1 MGTVRFL
8 VADSL
13 AWNQIEEYQMDR
25 DNLILKDGT
34 VIELDAGASLERV
47 KVTANDRTA
56 MLQVWQELTEENL
69 AEVQIKNGSGL
80 TVGTYTDLMLVSE
93 TSTVDADGAVTTTYN
108 LREKS
113 EIEKRLDSVETGQK
127 IQDGAIGDLGE
138 TVGALAEGGEV

>member
-25 DNLILKDGT
+25 DKLILKDGT

-113 EIEKRLDSVETGQK
+113 AIEKRLDSVETGQK

-138 TVGALAEGGEV
+138 TVGSLAEGGEA

>member
-1 MGTVRFL
+1 MKDT
-8 VADSL
+8 
-13 AWNQIEEYQMDR
+13 I
-25 DNLILKDGT
+25 ILKDGT
-34 VIELDAGASLERV
+34 TVELEAGASLAAIQV
-47 KVTANDRTA
+47 AAADRTA
-56 MLQVWQELTEENL
+56 MLQVWQKLTEENL

-113 EIEKRLDSVETGQK
+113 AIEKRLDSVETGQK

>member
-1 MGTVRFL
+1 MKDT
-8 VADSL
+8 
-13 AWNQIEEYQMDR
+13 M
-25 DNLILKDGT
+25 ILKDGT
-34 VIELDAGASLERV
+34 TVELEAGASLAAIQV
-47 KVTANDRTA
+47 AAADRTA
-56 MLQVWQELTEENL
+56 MLQVWQKLTEENL

-113 EIEKRLDSVETGQK
+113 AIEKRLDSVETGQK

-138 TVGALAEGGEV
+138 TVGALAEGGGA